1 MQAYNRNNPERPGL
15 KRFKPVPKYQHLRS
29 DGLARR
35 DDKQG
40 WRYSGLS
47 SHTKRDSGHMPRLSG
62 SFPLSHGYVEQ

>member
-40 WRYSGLS
+40 NAAKRY
-47 SHTKRDSGHMPRLSG
+47 SGHMPRLSG

>member
-15 KRFKPVPKYQHLRS
+15 KRFKRVPKYQHLRS

-35 DDKQG
+35 DDKQRG
-40 WRYSGLS
+40 RY
-47 SHTKRDSGHMPRLSG
+47 SGHMPRMDG